1 MTPSLRI
8 TDKSRPQPTS
18 YLPYVDTKF
27 HEPTT
32 VQEDRFLDLYKVMH
46 VLILDLFFF
55 EGSPEGERI
64 PHLNFH
70 CLCGPRRPDGWKGF
84 VTGCSVVLH
93 CLMKNRA
100 PNISKRRVGNG
111 EACMPT
117 AWLQL
122 CSFAVVGSL
131 LPLLLGRQHHSV
143 ASTTASSTAAQKSQ
157 SAEPGCA
164 AAWSSGGARPHQN
177 RWAPGTPA
185 SSRSWQQQG
194 TKRVGAKKFQ
204 VDAGI
209 VHRSPPQGPSASA
222 DSLGFGFCR

>member
-70 CLCGPRRPDGWKGF
+70 CLCGPRRPDGWKDF

-122 CSFAVVGSL
+122 CSLAVVGSL

-143 ASTTASSTAAQKSQ
+143 ASTTASSTVAQKSQ
-157 SAEPGCA
+157 SAELGCSA
-164 AAWSSGGARPHQN
+164 ACVAEP
-177 RWAPGTPA
+177 PEL
-185 SSRSWQQQG
+185 SRL
-194 TKRVGAKKFQ
+194 KCVGHHHKGNTGSNALQ
-204 VDAGI
+204 ME
-209 VHRSPPQGPSASA
+209 
-222 DSLGFGFCR
+222 

>member
-1 MTPSLRI
+1 
-8 TDKSRPQPTS
+8 
-18 YLPYVDTKF
+18 
-27 HEPTT
+27 
-32 VQEDRFLDLYKVMH
+32 
-46 VLILDLFFF
+46 
-55 EGSPEGERI
+55 
-64 PHLNFH
+64 
-70 CLCGPRRPDGWKGF
+70 
-84 VTGCSVVLH
+84 
-93 CLMKNRA
+93 
-100 PNISKRRVGNG
+100 
-111 EACMPT
+111 MPT

-164 AAWSSGGARPHQN
+164 AACSSGGARPHQN

-185 SSRSWQQQG
+185 ASRSWQQQG

-204 VDAGI
+204 ADAGI